1 MKRLLGNFTFEQA
14 SEICSYENSFLLE
27 TIISDKP
34 AYYPKIE
41 KLLKDNIRVL
51 DYGGGTGGIYHSVK
65 NKIKIV
71 RWTVVDT
78 EMMCGKCKRFEDGIL
93 EFKTKI
99 EGDYDVIIASGVLQ
113 FVPNWRKSLIQ
124 LFGVG
129 AELYI
134 FARMSLGRKQKTV
147 LQKSWLSEN
156 GLGNYKVKDRLI
168 YYPHTIIPRREFKQM
183 IEGINYALIKKI

>member
-1 MKRLLGNFTFEQA
+1 MRRLIGNFTFEQA
-14 SEICSYENSFLLE
+14 SEICSYENSFLLD
-27 TIISDKP
+27 TIISD
-34 AYYPKIE
+34 YPGHYAKIE
-41 KLLKDNIRVL
+41 RLLWDNIKVL

-78 EMMCGKCKRFEDGIL
+78 EMMCSKCKKFEDGIL

-99 EGDYDVIIASGVLQ
+99 EGDYDVVIASGVLQ
-113 FVPNWRKSLIQ
+113 YVPNWRKSLIQ
-124 LFGVG
+124 LLGVG

-156 GLGNYKVKDRLI
+156 GLGNYNVKDRLI
-168 YYPHTIIPRREFKQM
+168 YYPHTIIPKREFYQL
-183 IEGINYALIKKI
+183 IRGTNYVLV